1 MQFLLFAAGWDS
13 SKIFRPLHERQQEE
27 EEEDIYHIV
36 HKYPMQNSKGEIIV
50 EQDEQDY
57 NSSMNLNAFGNSKDN
72 TIVSVRRVSRHRKG
86 ANTFKHQH
94 PSSKNQ
100 ELNGRRPYS
109 MSCLLATNSTSPYIF
124 HNSNS
129 SSNFPINEEDRLE
142 DNPYGMLNFFFATI
156 LSPNDI
162 FNNEPMSNN
171 CNANLYI

>member
-1 MQFLLFAAGWDS
+1 MLFVAGWDS

-57 NSSMNLNAFGNSKDN
+57 NSSINLNAFGNSKDN

-86 ANTFKHQH
+86 ANTFKHPH

-124 HNSNS
+124 QNSNS

-142 DNPYGMLNFFFATI
+142 DAPYGKLHLF
-156 LSPNDI
+156 
-162 FNNEPMSNN
+162 
-171 CNANLYI
+171 LYYIKSDGYRLQK

>member
-1 MQFLLFAAGWDS
+1 MYFFKITAGWDS

-27 EEEDIYHIV
+27 QEEDIYHIV

-50 EQDEQDY
+50 EQDEQDF
-57 NSSMNLNAFGNSKDN
+57 NSSINLNALGNSNDN

-86 ANTFKHQH
+86 ANAFKPSY
-94 PSSKNQ
+94 PSSKNP

-142 DNPYGMLNFFFATI
+142 DTPYGMLDLFFFDTI
-156 LSPNDI
+156 LSHITI
-162 FNNEPMSNN
+162 FKHKSN
-171 CNANLYI
+171 IP